1 MFILLTEPVLVQAC
15 IFFQQLILGSGTSPH
30 AFFFL
35 SLFANAGAPLISLHE
50 PCLRGS
56 SQYMSCPLLSDFCT
70 RRTSLFSFF
79 FLSSYAFSQTWYTT
93 CYKLFIQ
100 VILSVRDARLERS
113 YFETQ
118 VKLLL
123 QILMIPHSNNH
134 IRECLMLLNRFHL
147 TSLII
152 IGAQGRSQPSWSLG
166 SSSQESWGPQT
177 R

>member
-1 MFILLTEPVLVQAC
+1 MR
-15 IFFQQLILGSGTSPH
+15 
-30 AFFFL
+30 FFFFPFL
-35 SLFANAGAPLISLHE
+35 RRQVRHWFPCTSHASAAPASTWAAR
-50 PCLRGS
+50 CLVIFV
-56 SQYMSCPLLSDFCT
+56 QDAHHCFL
-70 RRTSLFSFF
+70 FF

-113 YFETQ
+113 YFKTQ

-152 IGAQGRSQPSWSLG
+152 IGAGDKSMTIVG
-166 SSSQESWGPQT
+166 SRWDYWRTAKQLLYLILNNTHEKILEHP
-177 R
+177 

>member
-1 MFILLTEPVLVQAC
+1 MH
-15 IFFQQLILGSGTSPH
+15 IFPTVNSRLWNVSTCV
-30 AFFFL
+30 FFFFPFL
-35 SLFANAGAPLISLHE
+35 RTQVRHWFPCTSHASAAPASTWAAR
-50 PCLRGS
+50 CLVIFV
-56 SQYMSCPLLSDFCT
+56 QDAHHCFL
-70 RRTSLFSFF
+70 FF

-113 YFETQ
+113 YFKTQ
-118 VKLLL
+118 VKHLL